1 MKNAPARVTATAT
14 GGVPLAMNQL
24 SPPNMTH
31 ADPRRAVFLADILL
45 LGNRRP
51 VGEEPGS
58 LREERPR
65 GGASSCEG
73 RVAFRSASAVCR
85 TCAEKAAWDSVRSSG
100 LECGTIEN
108 VAYLR
113 K

>member
-31 ADPRRAVFLADILL
+31 ADPRQAVFLADILL

-51 VGEEPGS
+51 VGKEPGS
-58 LREERPR
+58 LRGEGTRS
-65 GGASSCEG
+65 GASSSEG
-73 RVAFRSASAVCR
+73 RPATAVCR
-85 TCAEKAAWDSVRSSG
+85 AGAEKAAWESVRSSG

>member
-31 ADPRRAVFLADILL
+31 TDPRHAVFLADILF

-58 LREERPR
+58 LREKRTR
-65 GGASSCEG
+65 GGASSSEG
-73 RVAFRSASAVCR
+73 RPATAVCR
-85 TCAEKAAWDSVRSSG
+85 ACVEKAAWDSVRSSG
-100 LECGTIEN
+100 LECGTIETIT
-108 VAYLR
+108 YLR

>member
-1 MKNAPARVTATAT
+1 MKNAPARVTATAI

-31 ADPRRAVFLADILL
+31 ADPRQAVFLADILL
-45 LGNRRP
+45 LGNRWP

-58 LREERPR
+58 LREERTR
-65 GGASSCEG
+65 GWASSSVG
-73 RVAFRSASAVCR
+73 RPATAFCR
-85 TCAEKAAWDSVRSSG
+85 ADAEEADWNSVRS
-100 LECGTIEN
+100 LDLKRGTIEI
-108 VAYLR
+108 VACLR